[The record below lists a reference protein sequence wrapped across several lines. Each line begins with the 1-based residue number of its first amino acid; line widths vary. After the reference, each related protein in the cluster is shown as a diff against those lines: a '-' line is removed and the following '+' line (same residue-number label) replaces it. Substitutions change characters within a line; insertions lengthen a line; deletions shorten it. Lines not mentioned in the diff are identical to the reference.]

1 MFISVIETSFN
12 FAEDCVYIYIEWN
25 SGHNWF
31 SFAFW
36 RIFDEFNILNK
47 KYCINN
53 PDSSDPG
60 SLEL

>member
-1 MFISVIETSFN
+1 MLISVIETSFN